1 MLLTIMGK
9 RKHPS
14 KPKKAPNS
22 KAEPLAGGRGRR
34 RSGKAGRSEK
44 AGRSGKA
51 GEPYWIYGV
60 HAVLAALANPV
71 RTCLRVLIAASADKD
86 LQTKVSKAR
95 QRVPGR
101 PEIESLDRGEIERL
115 LGSGAV
121 HQGMALLAGPL
132 GDVAIEDVLPTA
144 GTDEAVIVV
153 LDQVSDPRNVG
164 AVMRSAAAF
173 GAAAVVVQDRH
184 GPPVAGALCKAAS
197 GAVEW
202 VPLVRTVNVARTLKT
217 LKDAG
222 FWCLGLDGS
231 AKEILAGADLTG
243 KVALVLG
250 SEGGGLRRLVR
261 DSCDLLVRVPIS
273 DPVESLNLSNAAAVS
288 LYEFRRGR
296 P

>member
-14 KPKKAPNS
+14 KPKKTRNS
-22 KAEPLAGGRGRR
+22 KVESLAGGRGR
-34 RSGKAGRSEK
+34 SGKTR
-44 AGRSGKA
+44 
-51 GEPYWIYGV
+51 EPYWIYGV
-60 HAVLAALANPV
+60 HAALAVLANPE
-71 RTCLRVLIAASADKD
+71 RICFRVLIATSEDKD
-86 LQTKVSKAR
+86 LEMKVSKAR
-95 QRVPGR
+95 QSVPGR
-101 PEIESLDRGEIERL
+101 PEIESLDRGEIKRL
-115 LGSGAV
+115 LGPGAV
-121 HQGMALLAGPL
+121 HQGVALLAGPL
-132 GDVAIEDVLPTA
+132 PDVAIEDVLPPASTV
-144 GTDEAVIVV
+144 EAVIVV
-153 LDQVSDPRNVG
+153 LDQASDPRNVG

-184 GPPVAGALCKAAS
+184 GPPVTGALCKAAS

-202 VPLVRTVNVARTLKT
+202 VPLVRTVNIARTLKT
-217 LKDAG
+217 LKDTG

-231 AKEILAGADLTG
+231 AKKILAGADMTG

-273 DPVESLNLSNAAAVS
+273 DPVESLNLSNAAAVA
-288 LYEFRRGR
+288 LYELRRGR

>member
-1 MLLTIMGK
+1 MVLTIMGK

-14 KPKKAPNS
+14 KPKKARNS
-22 KAEPLAGGRGRR
+22 KAEPLAGGG
-34 RSGKAGRSEK
+34 GRSE
-44 AGRSGKA
+44 KA
-51 GEPYWIYGV
+51 GEPYWIHGV
-60 HAVLAALANPV
+60 HAVLAALANPE
-71 RTCLRVLIAASADKD
+71 RTCLRVLIAASADQD

-95 QRVPGR
+95 QTASAGPR
-101 PEIESLDRGEIERL
+101 IESLDRGEIERL
-115 LGSGAV
+115 LGPGAV
-121 HQGMALLAGPL
+121 HQGVALLAGPL
-132 GDVAIEDVLPTA
+132 PDVAIEDVLPPA
-144 GTDEAVIVV
+144 GTDGAVIVV

-202 VPLVRTVNVARTLKT
+202 VPLVRAVNVARALKT

-222 FWCLGLDGS
+222 FWCLGLDGG
-231 AKEILAGADLTG
+231 AKETIANADLTG

-261 DSCDLLVRVPIS
+261 DSCDLLARVPIS
-273 DPVESLNLSNAAAVS
+273 DPVESLNLSNAAAIS
-288 LYEFRRGR
+288 LYEFRRGQS
-296 P
+296 

>member
-14 KPKKAPNS
+14 KPKKARNS
-22 KAEPLAGGRGRR
+22 KAESLAGGGRR
-34 RSGKAGRSEK
+34 RRSE
-44 AGRSGKA
+44 KA

-71 RTCLRVLIAASADKD
+71 RTCLRVLITASGDKD
-86 LQTKVSKAR
+86 LETRVSKAR
-95 QRVPGR
+95 QSVPGG
-101 PEIESLDRGEIERL
+101 PEIESLDRGKIERL
-115 LGSGAV
+115 LDSGAV
-121 HQGMALLAGPL
+121 HQGVALLAGPL
-132 GDVAIEDVLPTA
+132 GKLAIEDVLPTA

-197 GAVEW
+197 GAVER

-273 DPVESLNLSNAAAVS
+273 DRVESLNLSNAAAVS

>member
-14 KPKKAPNS
+14 KTKKASNS
-22 KAEPLAGGRGRR
+22 KAEPLAGGG
-34 RSGKAGRSEK
+34 GRSE
-44 AGRSGKA
+44 KA

-71 RTCLRVLIAASADKD
+71 RTCLRLLITASADKD

-95 QRVPGR
+95 QSVPGG
-101 PEIESLDRGEIERL
+101 PEIESLDRREIERL

-121 HQGMALLAGPL
+121 HQGVALLAGPL
-132 GDVAIEDVLPTA
+132 GDVAIEDVLPPA
-144 GTDEAVIVV
+144 GTNEAVIVV

-222 FWCLGLDGS
+222 FWCLGLDGG

-250 SEGGGLRRLVR
+250 SEGGGLRRLVQ

-288 LYEFRRGR
+288 LYEFRRR
-296 P
+296 RA